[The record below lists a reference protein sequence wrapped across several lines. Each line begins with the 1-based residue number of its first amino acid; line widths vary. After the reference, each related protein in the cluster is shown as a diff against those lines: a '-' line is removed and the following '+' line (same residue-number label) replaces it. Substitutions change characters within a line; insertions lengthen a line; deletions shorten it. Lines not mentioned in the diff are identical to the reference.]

1 MAPWPPVVYFSS
13 SAILASILLYAGIVL
28 FVLFMATLDEI
39 KKLFEEEIRPI
50 RSKLLSIEQKFS
62 DLKSSVDYFSDK
74 YDELLKKI
82 QSSNDKTVKLT
93 ADVKVVKHDLSTTQK
108 RFDEAKKEIDDL
120 AQYLRRDCVEISGL
134 KPNDEVD
141 CFDLVKAIGKEMGMD
156 LGDEDISTAHPLPTY
171 NQAADSK
178 LIVKFTRRADRDEF
192 YASRKEVA
200 GRKASS
206 IKSLK
211 DLEVESLDLTKKVY
225 ISESL
230 TPMRK
235 KLFGSLNKLKK
246 DLKWKFIWTN
256 NGRIYLKQA
265 ENSSRTFKFESVDDL
280 ENFKKKELRQ
290 SAPDG

>member
-1 MAPWPPVVYFSS
+1 
-13 SAILASILLYAGIVL
+13 
-28 FVLFMATLDEI
+28 MATVKDI
-39 KKLFEEEIRPI
+39 KKLLEEEIRPI
-50 RSKLLSIEQKFS
+50 TSKLLSIEEKFS
-62 DLKSSVDYFSDK
+62 ELQLAVDYLSGK

-82 QSSNDKTVKLT
+82 QSSNDKTGKLT
-93 ADVKVVKHDLSTTQK
+93 ADVRIVKQDLSITQK
-108 RFDEAKKEIDDL
+108 RSVEAKKEIDEL

-141 CFDLVKAIGKEMGMD
+141 CSELVKTIGKEMGMD
-156 LGDEDISTAHPLPTY
+156 LGDEDISIAHPLPTF
-171 NQAADSK
+171 NQATDSK
-178 LIVKFTRRADRDEF
+178 LIVKFTRRAVRDEF

-200 GRKASS
+200 GKKASS

-211 DLEVESLDLTKKVY
+211 DLEVQSLDLTKKVY

-230 TPMRK
+230 TPTRK

-256 NGRIYLKQA
+256 NGRIFLKKA

-280 ENFKKKELRQ
+280 ENFKKKELHQ
-290 SAPDG
+290 SSLNG